1 MEHLMKK
8 YKQLT
13 LGLRYQIFAYKQ
25 ENYSISKIARV
36 LDFNKSTISRE
47 LMRNSKDGYYSPEY
61 AEIQTISRDKNKRTN
76 KKLTNKV
83 KLLIS
88 KYLKQNWSPEQIA
101 GRLKKDKI
109 IVLSHETI
117 YRYIYSNQ
125 KHGGKLY
132 TWLRHK
138 NKKYTN
144 RSELYRTRGQIKNR
158 VNIDKRSILVERKSR
173 FGDFEVDT
181 VIGKNHKGALVTL
194 VDRNSKF
201 TLIKKVD
208 SKHASG
214 VTKAII
220 ELLQPIKHLI
230 HTITSDNGKE
240 FSFHEEIS
248 KELNVKF
255 YFCDAYASWQRGLNE
270 HTNGLIREYIPKK
283 SEFDK
288 ISRTEIIHIQNRL
301 NNRPRK
307 VLEYKTPNEIF
318 FKILQRSLAA

>member
-1 MEHLMKK
+1 MKK

-25 ENYSISKIARV
+25 ENYSISKIANV
-36 LDFNKSTISRE
+36 LGYSKSTISRE
-47 LMRNSKDGYYSPEY
+47 LKRNTKDSYYSPEY
-61 AEIQTISRDKNKRTN
+61 AEILSVSRDKNKRSN

-88 KYLKQNWSPEQIA
+88 KYLKQNWSPEQIS

-109 IVLSHETI
+109 ISISHETI
-117 YRYIYSNQ
+117 YRYIYKNQ
-125 KHGGKLY
+125 KHGGKLFKL
-132 TWLRHK
+132 LRHK
-138 NKKYTN
+138 NSKYQN

-181 VIGKNHKGALVTL
+181 IIGKNHKGALVTL

-208 SKHASG
+208 SKHAYG

-220 ELLQPIKHLI
+220 DMLRPIKSLI

-240 FSFHEEIS
+240 FSFHEEVA
-248 KELNVKF
+248 KELDIKF
-255 YFCDAYASWQRGLNE
+255 YFCNPYASWERGLNE

-283 SEFDK
+283 SEFDN
-288 ISRTEIIHIQNRL
+288 ISRTEITNIQNRL

-307 VLEYKTPNEIF
+307 VLDYKTPNEIF
-318 FKILQRSLAA
+318 FKILERKLAA

>member
-1 MEHLMKK
+1 MKK

-47 LMRNSKDGYYSPEY
+47 LKRNSSEGYYSPEY
-61 AEIQTISRDKNKRTN
+61 AEIQATSRDINKRTN
-76 KKLTNKV
+76 KKLNNKI
-83 KLLIS
+83 KLLIG
-88 KYLKQNWSPEQIA
+88 KKLRENWSPEQIA

-109 IVLSHETI
+109 ITISHETI
-117 YRYIYSNQ
+117 YRYIYKNQSN
-125 KHGGKLY
+125 GGKLFK
-132 TWLRHK
+132 WLRHQ
-138 NKKYTN
+138 NKKYKN
-144 RSELYRTRGQIKNR
+144 RSELYRTRGQIRNR
-158 VNIDKRSILVERKSR
+158 VNISQRSVLVNRKVR

-181 VIGKNHKGALVTL
+181 VIGKNHKGELVTL

-214 VTKAII
+214 VTQAII
-220 ELLQPIKHLI
+220 EMLGPIKSLI
-230 HTITSDNGKE
+230 HTITVDNGKE
-240 FSFHEEIS
+240 FSYYEEIA
-248 KELNVKF
+248 KELNIKF
-255 YFCDAYASWQRGLNE
+255 YFCDPYASWQRGLNE

-288 ISRTEIIHIQNRL
+288 ISRTEIIHMQNRL

-307 VLEYKTPNEIF
+307 ILEYKTRNEIF
-318 FKILQRSLAA
+318 FNNLQRKLSA

>member
-36 LDFNKSTISRE
+36 LNFNKSTISRE
-47 LMRNSKDGYYSPEY
+47 LKRNSSNGYYSPEC
-61 AEIQTISRDKNKRTN
+61 AEIQAVSRDIKKRTN
-76 KKLTNKV
+76 KKLDNKI
-83 KLLIS
+83 KLLIGKRLRDS
-88 KYLKQNWSPEQIA
+88 WSPEQIA

-109 IVLSHETI
+109 ITISHETI
-117 YRYIYSNQ
+117 YRYIYKNQ
-125 KHGGKLY
+125 RHGGKLFK
-132 TWLRHK
+132 WLRHQ
-138 NKKYTN
+138 NKKYNN
-144 RSELYRTRGQIKNR
+144 RSELYRTRGQIRNR
-158 VNIDKRSILVERKSR
+158 VNINKRSVLVERKSR

-214 VTKAII
+214 VTQAII
-220 ELLQPIKHLI
+220 EMLGPIKRLV

-240 FSFHEEIS
+240 FSYHEEIA

-255 YFCDAYASWQRGLNE
+255 YFCDPYASWQRGLNE

-283 SEFDK
+283 SAFDS

-318 FKILQRSLAA
+318 FKILQRKLAA

>member
-1 MEHLMKK
+1 MKK

-47 LMRNSKDGYYSPEY
+47 IKRNSSEGYYSPEY
-61 AEIQTISRDKNKRTN
+61 AEIQATSRDINKRTN
-76 KKLTNKV
+76 KKLNNKI
-83 KLLIS
+83 KLLIG
-88 KYLKQNWSPEQIA
+88 KKLRENWSPEQIA

-109 IVLSHETI
+109 ITISHETI
-117 YRYIYSNQ
+117 YRYIYKNQSN
-125 KHGGKLY
+125 GGKLFK
-132 TWLRHK
+132 WLRHQ
-138 NKKYTN
+138 NKKYKN
-144 RSELYRTRGQIKNR
+144 RSELYRTRGQIRNR
-158 VNIDKRSILVERKSR
+158 VNISQRSVLVNRKVR

-214 VTKAII
+214 VTQAII
-220 ELLQPIKHLI
+220 EMLSPIKNLI
-230 HTITSDNGKE
+230 HTITADNGKE
-240 FSFHEEIS
+240 FSYHEEIA
-248 KELNVKF
+248 KVLNIKF
-255 YFCDAYASWQRGLNE
+255 YFCDPYASWQRGLND

-283 SEFDK
+283 SKFDK
-288 ISRTEIIHIQNRL
+288 ISRTEIVHIQNRL
-301 NNRPRK
+301 NSRPRK
-307 VLEYKTPNEIF
+307 ILEYKTPNEIF
-318 FKILQRSLAA
+318 FNNLQRKLSA

>member
-1 MEHLMKK
+1 MKK

-25 ENYSISKIARV
+25 ENYSLSKIARV
-36 LDFNKSTISRE
+36 LNFNKSTISRE
-47 LMRNSKDGYYSPEY
+47 LKRNSSNGYYNPEY
-61 AEIQTISRDKNKRTN
+61 AEIQTAARDINKRTN
-76 KKLTNKV
+76 KKLSNKI
-83 KLLIS
+83 KLIIGKKLR
-88 KYLKQNWSPEQIA
+88 KNWSPEQIA

-109 IVLSHETI
+109 VNISHETI
-117 YRYIYSNQ
+117 YRYIYKNQ
-125 KHGGKLY
+125 RHGGKLFK
-132 TWLRHK
+132 WLRHQ
-138 NKKYTN
+138 NKKYKN

-158 VNIDKRSILVERKSR
+158 VNISQRSVLVNRKSR

-181 VIGKNHKGALVTL
+181 VIGKNHKGVLVTL

-201 TLIKKVD
+201 TLIKKVE
-208 SKHASG
+208 SKHAHG
-214 VTKAII
+214 VTQAII
-220 ELLQPIKHLI
+220 DMLKPIKSLI

-240 FSFHEEIS
+240 FSFHEEVA
-248 KELNVKF
+248 KELNIKF
-255 YFCDAYASWQRGLNE
+255 YFCDPYSSWQRGLNE

-307 VLEYKTPNEIF
+307 ILEYKTPNEIF
-318 FKILQRSLAA
+318 FNILQRKLSA

>member
-1 MEHLMKK
+1 MKK
-8 YKQLT
+8 YRQLT

-25 ENYSISKIARV
+25 ENYSISKIANV
-36 LDFNKSTISRE
+36 LGFHKSTISRE
-47 LMRNSKDGYYSPEY
+47 LKRNTKDNYYSPEY
-61 AEIQTISRDKNKRTN
+61 AEILSVSRDKNKRTN

-88 KYLKQNWSPEQIA
+88 KYLKANWSPEQIS

-109 IVLSHETI
+109 INISHETI
-117 YRYIYSNQ
+117 YRYIYKNQ
-125 KHGGKLY
+125 RHGGKLFKL
-132 TWLRHK
+132 LRHK
-138 NKKYTN
+138 NSKYQN

-158 VNIDKRSILVERKSR
+158 VNINKRSVLVDKKSR

-201 TLIKKVD
+201 TLIRKVE
-208 SKHASG
+208 SKHAKG
-214 VTKAII
+214 VTEAII
-220 ELLQPIKHLI
+220 ELLRPIKSLI

-240 FSFHEEIS
+240 FSFHEEVA
-248 KELNVKF
+248 KELDIKF
-255 YFCDAYASWQRGLNE
+255 YFCNQYASCERGLNE

-288 ISRTEIIHIQNRL
+288 ISKKEIVNIQNRL

>member
-1 MEHLMKK
+1 MKK

-47 LMRNSKDGYYSPEY
+47 LKRNSSEGYYSPEY
-61 AEIQTISRDKNKRTN
+61 AEIQATSRDINKRTN
-76 KKLTNKV
+76 KKLNNKI
-83 KLLIS
+83 KLLIG
-88 KYLKQNWSPEQIA
+88 KKLRENWSPEQIA

-109 IVLSHETI
+109 ITISHETI
-117 YRYIYSNQ
+117 YRYIYKNQSN
-125 KHGGKLY
+125 GGKLFK
-132 TWLRHK
+132 WLRHQ
-138 NKKYTN
+138 NKKYKN
-144 RSELYRTRGQIKNR
+144 RSELYRTRGQIRNR
-158 VNIDKRSILVERKSR
+158 VNISQRSVLVNRKVR

-208 SKHASG
+208 SKHAHG
-214 VTKAII
+214 VTQAII
-220 ELLQPIKHLI
+220 EMLSPIKNLI
-230 HTITSDNGKE
+230 HTITADNGKE
-240 FSFHEEIS
+240 FSYHEEIA
-248 KELNVKF
+248 KVLNIKF
-255 YFCDAYASWQRGLNE
+255 YFCDPYASWQRGLNE

-288 ISRTEIIHIQNRL
+288 ISRTEIVDIQNRL

-307 VLEYKTPNEIF
+307 ILEYKTPNEIF
-318 FKILQRSLAA
+318 FNNLQRKLSA

>member
-1 MEHLMKK
+1 MKK
-8 YKQLT
+8 YTQLT

-36 LDFNKSTISRE
+36 LNFNKSTISRE
-47 LMRNSKDGYYSPEY
+47 IKRNSTNGYYNPEN
-61 AEIQTISRDKNKRTN
+61 AEIKCVSRDKNKRRN
-76 KKLTNKV
+76 KKLRNKV

-88 KYLKQNWSPEQIA
+88 KYLKQSWSPEQIA

-109 IVLSHETI
+109 ISLSHETI
-117 YRYIYSNQ
+117 YRYIYKNQ

-132 TWLRHK
+132 KYLRHQ
-138 NKKYTN
+138 NKKYKN

-158 VNIDKRSILVERKSR
+158 VNINQRSVLAERKSR

-201 TLIKKVD
+201 TLIKKID
-208 SKHASG
+208 TKHAYG

-220 ELLQPIKHLI
+220 DMLRPIKNLI

-240 FSFHEEIS
+240 FSFHEQVA
-248 KELNVKF
+248 KELNIKF
-255 YFCDAYASWQRGLNE
+255 YFCDPYASWQRGLNE

-283 SEFDK
+283 SEFHK
-288 ISRTEIIHIQNRL
+288 ISRTEIAHIQNHL

-318 FKILQRSLAA
+318 FKILKRKLSA